1 MRLTPR
7 EIKEDSLV
15 LNSPTFVFYLP
26 FIFPY
31 LPLSPYLH
39 LVFLRP
45 VGLYHG
51 AAAVMPNDKS
61 HAVQDTPWSIPTGK
75 QALSPYHINHY
86 IYECVR
92 ARMIFLYLKGLCLGF
107 YLYLCDKISGVSAIQ
122 ASLIAFGLHYLC
134 KVMTQT
140 CGHTKVCASR
150 KQTTP
155 ETSFSLT

>member
-26 FIFPY
+26 LIFPY

-51 AAAVMPNDKS
+51 AAAVMTNDKS
-61 HAVQDTPWSIPTGK
+61 HAV
-75 QALSPYHINHY
+75 
-86 IYECVR
+86 
-92 ARMIFLYLKGLCLGF
+92 
-107 YLYLCDKISGVSAIQ
+107 
-122 ASLIAFGLHYLC
+122 
-134 KVMTQT
+134 
-140 CGHTKVCASR
+140 
-150 KQTTP
+150 
-155 ETSFSLT
+155 